1 VAVVS
6 GRIPSLSQI
15 TEWDTRHLEV
25 AATSWSV
32 TAQQWE
38 THFSAINSG
47 MLSPGGSKWEG
58 SAAEAAQD
66 RAWTD
71 LTKVRGVAEAV
82 RGASELARNG
92 ADDIAWARRQALAA
106 IAEAEESGFVV
117 AEDLSISDPAS
128 TSLLHESESRR
139 EQAREFAAEIGSRA
153 RVLASLDDAVADSIA
168 AALAPLREV
177 SFNEATDTNV
187 VHQLGF
193 KAAPARPDGAL
204 SDARRRA
211 IEYADHWA
219 GSADDPHRANP
230 EYENFGDGGG
240 DCTNF
245 ASQVMRA
252 GGLKDVGN
260 GIDDWHRG
268 DADDWYY
275 NNGIHFPWNDRSNTW
290 SVAQANRDF
299 IVNSGRGNVVGTAP
313 MPTRAALDPLAPSK
327 AGLVPGDLIYYHD
340 TATGTINHTAVY
352 VGQEMKNGR
361 LVDVVD
367 QHANGDNNFHNDW
380 MPDGSG
386 FTGGSASVEFVHLHY
401 PGD

>member
-117 AEDLSISDPAS
+117 AEDLSISDPVS

-177 SFNEATDTNV
+177 SFNIWDLITFRVAHQQSLCCVDACLCGKCFWTSV
-187 VHQLGF
+187 VRSCCFLFLQ
-193 KAAPARPDGAL
+193 GAL
-204 SDARRRA
+204 
-211 IEYADHWA
+211 
-219 GSADDPHRANP
+219 
-230 EYENFGDGGG
+230 
-240 DCTNF
+240 
-245 ASQVMRA
+245 
-252 GGLKDVGN
+252 
-260 GIDDWHRG
+260 
-268 DADDWYY
+268 
-275 NNGIHFPWNDRSNTW
+275 
-290 SVAQANRDF
+290 
-299 IVNSGRGNVVGTAP
+299 
-313 MPTRAALDPLAPSK
+313 K
-327 AGLVPGDLIYYHD
+327 AF
-340 TATGTINHTAVY
+340 N
-352 VGQEMKNGR
+352 E
-361 LVDVVD
+361 
-367 QHANGDNNFHNDW
+367 
-380 MPDGSG
+380 
-386 FTGGSASVEFVHLHY
+386 
-401 PGD
+401 